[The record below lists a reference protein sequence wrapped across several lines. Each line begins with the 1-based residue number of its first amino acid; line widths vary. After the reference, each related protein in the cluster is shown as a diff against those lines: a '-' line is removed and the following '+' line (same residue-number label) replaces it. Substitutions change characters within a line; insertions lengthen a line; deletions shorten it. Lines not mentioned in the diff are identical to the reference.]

1 MNIIYGFL
9 LSNKNDSH
17 FYLNDMK
24 LLKNEKANN
33 ENNFNNAKDKYN
45 DRYYVPNLLNTL
57 YFLIYFL
64 SFNKNEEK
72 DTSNENKNK
81 FIKDIIFVLFNN
93 CIKLFEYINQ
103 NKLSK
108 KFLIKVN
115 IPKLEIYTI
124 LYTTLTT
131 KNKKNFSI
139 KEFTQYYE
147 TKLSEIS
154 HNNRPSRLSQNQRSK
169 SISFLDNAIQ
179 PVTQGDF
186 KQYHSQTNLNI
197 IMESTETNEIKP
209 ETEEEIK
216 YNHKIKEINIKSILK
231 KKNIPM
237 IYYNKLINN
246 KQQDSY
252 TKILTKPKNEFFYKT
267 FIFSLKDT
275 IFHNKNF
282 INLSKSFKAYTKN
295 LILEQSSP
303 IEEGYYLNYPTKVKN
318 FICDEYYRP
327 FLKPDLKF
335 FNRNMLKI
343 SHSYISPKKIEKIK
357 NKFDITKIKFINF
370 LPINEEEDE
379 NQLFICENI
388 GYRGSILGNF
398 HLAINFP

>member
-131 KNKKNFSI
+131 KNKK
-139 KEFTQYYE
+139 
-147 TKLSEIS
+147 
-154 HNNRPSRLSQNQRSK
+154 
-169 SISFLDNAIQ
+169 
-179 PVTQGDF
+179 
-186 KQYHSQTNLNI
+186 
-197 IMESTETNEIKP
+197 
-209 ETEEEIK
+209 
-216 YNHKIKEINIKSILK
+216 
-231 KKNIPM
+231 
-237 IYYNKLINN
+237 
-246 KQQDSY
+246 
-252 TKILTKPKNEFFYKT
+252 
-267 FIFSLKDT
+267 IF
-275 IFHNKNF
+275 
-282 INLSKSFKAYTKN
+282 
-295 LILEQSSP
+295 P
-303 IEEGYYLNYPTKVKN
+303 
-318 FICDEYYRP
+318 
-327 FLKPDLKF
+327 
-335 FNRNMLKI
+335 
-343 SHSYISPKKIEKIK
+343 
-357 NKFDITKIKFINF
+357 
-370 LPINEEEDE
+370 
-379 NQLFICENI
+379 
-388 GYRGSILGNF
+388 
-398 HLAINFP
+398 